1 MKKYKKG
8 MKTKNTK
15 KRVAAHTKEE
25 KEERKMMKSRRE
37 KWNFEILAL

>member
-1 MKKYKKG
+1 MKKYKKVG
-8 MKTKNTK
+8 KQKIQK

-25 KEERKMMKSRRE
+25 KEEREMMKSRKE